1 MKRIVRGND
10 FTMRIPV
17 VKIVE
22 GEKVAFPL
30 PGCTDIVVRLC
41 SAYRRLELAYTI
53 DAKEDNVI
61 VARVEGDRI
70 PLGTYAL
77 EVRGKIFGND
87 WRSNEYEQVA
97 IVDRN
102 ADADTELGETDEGE
116 NSVEMDTAV
125 VVLPP
130 DRELEALV
138 KEAQAQNKAMSELS
152 DTIKAS
158 EEGRAKSEELRAK
171 SEEARVQ
178 AELTRASNEAERVQ
192 AEQVRESAE
201 NARADA
207 ENARVEAEA
216 VRVTAEDARVDAEN
230 TRVTAEGERVTAE
243 NARTEA
249 EAARQE
255 AEKTRATAEDT
266 RARTEAEREANEQTR
281 EANEQTRQANEEA
294 RQTAEEKRES
304 DTATAIASM
313 DEHRTA
319 FDDAEAARVSNE
331 QARQADETA
340 RKEAESEREAQ
351 ERTRAQSEERR
362 AKSEES
368 RVKGEELRVA
378 AETKREDGMAEAI
391 NKANAASEVAVTA
404 NEPFVWE
411 PFKDLEHWNITAMD
425 LATGTVTLDTE
436 EHGLAVGDLVTLAV
450 NITEWSGI
458 YKIGRQWDSAL
469 GEKRIVNF
477 PVTDHS
483 AIPVVAVT
491 AVNGAEVQCDR
502 LKRTTDYQVTP
513 SDWQLQRAAT
523 GYKMVDLPDRY
534 IGKPVTITI
543 ESQYTNH
550 ISDWAHYNSE
560 RLLVDSKG
568 SPVAFGLGDG
578 VCGVPIFKTVCSI
591 RSGYVSRV
599 DIGNQVYKEHL
610 AIGLP
615 YQATTC
621 ASKNGHFD
629 IKQGKALRISRV
641 MGHYAARVIVE
652 PYRELTELG
661 GVNSED
667 SERKRQLV
675 ELIEKQKLQFGVDL
689 VDSNEY
695 TVPETDIQTTN
706 FNIVDQKTI
715 TTLLAELQ
723 CAFTPQDDLYVVIG
737 GQNKFVFGQ
746 KGGRLVITSKDA
758 FEGANEYTDL
768 EDMGAAADGE
778 YHRYRLYVDGGDE
791 GKVTL
796 DVDGVRVKEMDYV
809 TGKVIA
815 NIGSAYGCMGFL
827 GQSIRWNMSYRP
839 PMGVKL
845 KGLQT
850 IVTADA
856 NKSKLVS
863 FAPCAGTNWL
873 AYFDTAWYP
882 QMNGVNYCSFKK
894 WPSLANGYN
903 VQSTTHVPW
912 LGAVLTHGDRA
923 WVGCADDKWAQVAP

>member
-10 FTMRIPV
+10 FNMRIPV
-17 VKIVE
+17 VKIVD

-158 EEGRAKSEELRAK
+158 EEGRVKSEELRAK
-171 SEEARVQ
+171 SEEARQ
-178 AELTRASNEAERVQ
+178 EAEKTRASNEAERTK

-216 VRVTAEDARVDAEN
+216 VRVTAESARVDAEN

-255 AEKTRATAEDT
+255 TEKTRT
-266 RARTEAEREANEQTR
+266 RTEVEREANELTR
-281 EANEQTRQANEEA
+281 KTNEQARQANEEA
-294 RQTAEEKRES
+294 RQAAEEKRES
-304 DTATAIASM
+304 NTATAIASM

-450 NITEWSGI
+450 NITEWSGV

-610 AIGLP
+610 SIGLP

-629 IKQGKALRISRV
+629 IRQGKALRISRV

-706 FNIVDQKTI
+706 FNTVDQKTI

-912 LGAVLTHGDRA
+912 LGAVLTNGDRA

>member
-629 IKQGKALRISRV
+629 IRQGKALRISRV

>member
-1 MKRIVRGND
+1 MK
-10 FTMRIPV
+10 
-17 VKIVE
+17 
-22 GEKVAFPL
+22 
-30 PGCTDIVVRLC
+30 
-41 SAYRRLELAYTI
+41 S
-53 DAKEDNVI
+53 
-61 VARVEGDRI
+61 
-70 PLGTYAL
+70 
-77 EVRGKIFGND
+77 
-87 WRSNEYEQVA
+87 
-97 IVDRN
+97 
-102 ADADTELGETDEGE
+102 
-116 NSVEMDTAV
+116 
-125 VVLPP
+125 
-130 DRELEALV
+130 
-138 KEAQAQNKAMSELS
+138 
-152 DTIKAS
+152 
-158 EEGRAKSEELRAK
+158 
-171 SEEARVQ
+171 
-178 AELTRASNEAERVQ
+178 
-192 AEQVRESAE
+192 E
-201 NARADA
+201 NARA
-207 ENARVEAEA
+207 
-216 VRVTAEDARVDAEN
+216 
-230 TRVTAEGERVTAE
+230 
-243 NARTEA
+243 
-249 EAARQE
+249 Q
-255 AEKTRATAEDT
+255 
-266 RARTEAEREANEQTR
+266 
-281 EANEQTRQANEEA
+281 
-294 RQTAEEKRES
+294 
-304 DTATAIASM
+304 
-313 DEHRTA
+313 
-319 FDDAEAARVSNE
+319 AEAARV
-331 QARQADETA
+331 TA
-340 RKEAESEREAQ
+340 EAA
-351 ERTRAQSEERR
+351 
-362 AKSEES
+362 
-368 RVKGEELRVA
+368 RVK
-378 AETKREDGMAEAI
+378 AEAKRAEDI
-391 NKANAASEVAVTA
+391 GQAVSKANAASEVAVTA

-477 PVTDHS
+477 PVKDHS

-502 LKRTTDYQVTP
+502 LKKTTDYQVTP

-523 GYKMVDLPDRY
+523 GSKMVDLPDRY

-550 ISDWAHYNSE
+550 IIDWAHYNSE
-560 RLLVDSKG
+560 LLLVDSKG
-568 SPVAFGLGDG
+568 SPVAFCLGDG

-599 DIGNQVYKEHL
+599 DIGNQVYKEKL
-610 AIGLP
+610 SIGLP

-629 IKQGKALRISRV
+629 VRQGKALRISKV
-641 MGHYAARVIVE
+641 LGHYAARVIVE

-667 SERKRQLV
+667 SERKRQLA

-737 GQNKFVFGQ
+737 GQDKFVFGQ

-796 DVDGVRVKEMDYV
+796 DVDGVRVKEIDYV
-809 TGKVIA
+809 TGKVISNA
-815 NIGSAYGCMGFL
+815 GSAYGCMGFL
-827 GQSIRWNMSYRP
+827 GQSIKWGMSYRP

-873 AYFDTAWYP
+873 AYFDTNWYP
-882 QMNGVNYCSFKK
+882 QMNGANFCSFRK

-903 VQSTTHVPW
+903 VQSTAHVPW
-912 LGAVLTHGDRA
+912 LGAVLTNGDRA
-923 WVGCADDKWAQVAP
+923 WVGCAGDKWAQVAP

>member
-1 MKRIVRGND
+1 
-10 FTMRIPV
+10 MRIPV

-158 EEGRAKSEELRAK
+158 EEGRVKSEELRAK
-171 SEEARVQ
+171 SEAARVQ
-178 AELTRASNEAERVQ
+178 AELTRASSEAERVQ
-192 AEQVRESAE
+192 AEQVRENSEGQRLAAEQGRVIAE

-207 ENARVEAEA
+207 ETARVEAEA
-216 VRVTAEDARVDAEN
+216 ARVTAESARVD
-230 TRVTAEGERVTAE
+230 AE

-255 AEKTRATAEDT
+255 AEKKREASEVTRT
-266 RARTEAEREANEQTR
+266 RTETERETNEQ
-281 EANEQTRQANEEA
+281 ARQANETT

-313 DEHRTA
+313 DEHRSA

-331 QARQADETA
+331 QARQEAETA
-340 RKEAESEREAQ
+340 RKEAESERGTQ
-351 ERTRAQSEERR
+351 EQARVKNEEGRVKSENARAQAEAARVTAE
-362 AKSEES
+362 KE
-368 RVKGEELRVA
+368 RVK
-378 AETKREDGMAEAI
+378 AEAKRAEDI
-391 NKANAASEVAVTA
+391 GQAVSKANAASEVAVTA

-436 EHGLAVGDLVTLAV
+436 EHGLAVGDLVTLAA
-450 NITEWSGI
+450 NISDWVRNYNLGI
-458 YKIGRQWDSAL
+458 SWEHCMASSRMAS
-469 GEKRIVNF
+469 VF
-477 PVTDHS
+477 PVRQGK
-483 AIPVVAVT
+483 AIPAVKVT
-491 AVNGAEVQCDR
+491 AVNGAKIQCDG
-502 LKRTTDYQVTP
+502 LKVSTNIVPVP
-513 SDWQLQRAAT
+513 SDWQLQRCAT
-523 GYKMVDLPDRY
+523 AGRSVALPARFK
-534 IGKPVTITI
+534 GKPVTVTV
-543 ESQYTNH
+543 EGQYVSYST
-550 ISDWAHYNSE
+550 DWSFYHARTVLH
-560 RLLVDSKG
+560 DDKG
-568 SPVAFGLGDG
+568 EAIFPLLGDA
-578 VCGVPIFKTVCSI
+578 VCGLPFVKQMCSM
-591 RSGYVSRV
+591 RSGHIELT
-599 DIGNQVYKEHL
+599 DIGVNVYGESTELFSYTSLFYSSNKTG
-610 AIGLP
+610 AWDIG
-615 YQATTC
+615 QATNLYME
-621 ASKNGHFD
+621 KV
-629 IKQGKALRISRV
+629 L
-641 MGHYAARVIVE
+641 GHYATRVIVE
-652 PYRELTELG
+652 PYRELTKLG

-737 GQNKFVFGQ
+737 GQSKFVFGQ

-809 TGKVIA
+809 TGKTILNV
-815 NIGSAYGCMGFL
+815 GTAYGCMGFL

-882 QMNGVNYCSFKK
+882 QMNGANICSFKK

-912 LGAVLTHGDRA
+912 LGAVLTHGDRV

>member
-17 VKIVE
+17 VKIVD

-41 SAYRRLELAYTI
+41 SAYRRLELAHTI

-116 NSVEMDTAV
+116 DSVEMDTAV

-130 DRELEALV
+130 DRELDALV
-138 KEAQAQNKAMSELS
+138 KEALAQNKAMSELS
-152 DTIKAS
+152 DAIKAS
-158 EEGRAKSEELRAK
+158 EEGRTKSEELRAK
-171 SEEARVQ
+171 SE
-178 AELTRASNEAERVQ
+178 
-192 AEQVRESAE
+192 
-201 NARADA
+201 
-207 ENARVEAEA
+207 
-216 VRVTAEDARVDAEN
+216 
-230 TRVTAEGERVTAE
+230 
-243 NARTEA
+243 
-249 EAARQE
+249 AARQE
-255 AEKTRATAEDT
+255 AEKKREASEVTRT
-266 RARTEAEREANEQTR
+266 RTETERET
-281 EANEQTRQANEEA
+281 
-294 RQTAEEKRES
+294 
-304 DTATAIASM
+304 
-313 DEHRTA
+313 
-319 FDDAEAARVSNE
+319 NE
-331 QARQADETA
+331 QARQEAETV

-351 ERTRAQSEERR
+351 EQARVKNEEGRVKSENARAQAEAARVTAE
-362 AKSEES
+362 AA
-368 RVKGEELRVA
+368 RVK
-378 AETKREDGMAEAI
+378 AEAKRAEDI
-391 NKANAASEVAVTA
+391 GQAVSKANAASEVAVTA

-477 PVTDHS
+477 PVKDHS

-502 LKRTTDYQVTP
+502 LKKTTDYQVTP

-523 GYKMVDLPDRY
+523 GSKMVDLPDRY

-560 RLLVDSKG
+560 LSLVDSKG

-599 DIGNQVYKEHL
+599 DIGNQVYKEKL
-610 AIGLP
+610 SIGLP
-615 YQATTC
+615 NSATTC

-629 IKQGKALRISRV
+629 IRQGKALRINKV
-641 MGHYAARVIVE
+641 LGHYAARVIVE

-667 SERKRQLV
+667 SERKRQLA
-675 ELIEKQKLQFGVDL
+675 ELIEKQKLQFGVGL

-706 FNIVDQKTI
+706 FNIVDQMTI
-715 TTLLAELQ
+715 TTLLAEMQ
-723 CAFTPQDDLYVVIG
+723 CAFTPRDDLYVVIG

-758 FEGANEYTDL
+758 FEGANVYTDL

-809 TGKVIA
+809 TGKVMCSK
-815 NIGSAYGCMGFL
+815 GLAYGCMGFL
-827 GQSIRWNMSYRP
+827 GQSIQWGMNYRP

-873 AYFDTAWYP
+873 AYFDTAWYS
-882 QMNGVNYCSFKK
+882 QMNGANYCSFKK

-912 LGAVLTHGDRA
+912 LGAVLTFGDRA

>member
-17 VKIVE
+17 VKIVD

-171 SEEARVQ
+171 SEEARV
-178 AELTRASNEAERVQ
+178 
-192 AEQVRESAE
+192 
-201 NARADA
+201 
-207 ENARVEAEA
+207 
-216 VRVTAEDARVDAEN
+216 
-230 TRVTAEGERVTAE
+230 TAEGERVTAE

-266 RARTEAEREANEQTR
+266 RARTEAEREA
-281 EANEQTRQANEEA
+281 
-294 RQTAEEKRES
+294 
-304 DTATAIASM
+304 
-313 DEHRTA
+313 
-319 FDDAEAARVSNE
+319 NE

-450 NITEWSGI
+450 NITEWSGV

-550 ISDWAHYNSE
+550 IIDWAHYNSE

-610 AIGLP
+610 SIGQP

-629 IKQGKALRISRV
+629 IRQGKALRISRV

-661 GVNSED
+661 G
-667 SERKRQLV
+667 
-675 ELIEKQKLQFGVDL
+675 
-689 VDSNEY
+689 
-695 TVPETDIQTTN
+695 
-706 FNIVDQKTI
+706 
-715 TTLLAELQ
+715 
-723 CAFTPQDDLYVVIG
+723 
-737 GQNKFVFGQ
+737 
-746 KGGRLVITSKDA
+746 
-758 FEGANEYTDL
+758 
-768 EDMGAAADGE
+768 
-778 YHRYRLYVDGGDE
+778 
-791 GKVTL
+791 GK
-796 DVDGVRVKEMDYV
+796 
-809 TGKVIA
+809 
-815 NIGSAYGCMGFL
+815 
-827 GQSIRWNMSYRP
+827 
-839 PMGVKL
+839 
-845 KGLQT
+845 
-850 IVTADA
+850 
-856 NKSKLVS
+856 
-863 FAPCAGTNWL
+863 
-873 AYFDTAWYP
+873 
-882 QMNGVNYCSFKK
+882 
-894 WPSLANGYN
+894 
-903 VQSTTHVPW
+903 
-912 LGAVLTHGDRA
+912 
-923 WVGCADDKWAQVAP
+923 

>member
-17 VKIVE
+17 VKIVD

-41 SAYRRLELAYTI
+41 SAYRRLELAHTI

-125 VVLPP
+125 VILPP
-130 DRELEALV
+130 DRELDALV

-152 DTIKAS
+152 DAIKAS

-171 SEEARVQ
+171 SEE
-178 AELTRASNEAERVQ
+178 
-192 AEQVRESAE
+192 
-201 NARADA
+201 
-207 ENARVEAEA
+207 
-216 VRVTAEDARVDAEN
+216 
-230 TRVTAEGERVTAE
+230 
-243 NARTEA
+243 
-249 EAARQE
+249 ARQE

-266 RARTEAEREANEQTR
+266 RARTEAEREA
-281 EANEQTRQANEEA
+281 
-294 RQTAEEKRES
+294 
-304 DTATAIASM
+304 
-313 DEHRTA
+313 
-319 FDDAEAARVSNE
+319 NE

-391 NKANAASEVAVTA
+391 NKANAAAEVAVTA

-436 EHGLAVGDLVTLAV
+436 EHGLAVGDLVTLAA
-450 NITEWSGI
+450 NIEDWVHI
-458 YKIGRQWDSAL
+458 YNL
-469 GEKRIVNF
+469 GMSWEHCMASSRMAGYF
-477 PVTDHS
+477 PVKQRE
-483 AIPVVAVT
+483 AIPAVKVT
-491 AVNGAEVQCDR
+491 AVNGAEIQCDG
-502 LKRTTDYQVTP
+502 LKVSTNIVPVP
-513 SDWQLQRAAT
+513 SDWQLQRCAT
-523 GYKMVDLPDRY
+523 AGRSVALPARFK
-534 IGKPVTITI
+534 GKPVTVTVEGQYVSYSTAWSFYHARTVLHDDKGNAIF
-543 ESQYTNH
+543 SQ
-550 ISDWAHYNSE
+550 
-560 RLLVDSKG
+560 
-568 SPVAFGLGDG
+568 LGDP
-578 VCGVPIFKTVCSI
+578 VCGLPFVKQMCSM
-591 RSGYVSRV
+591 RSGHIELA
-599 DIGNQVYKEHL
+599 DIGMNVYGEKATVGNYTSL
-610 AIGLP
+610 FYSSNKTGAWDIG
-615 YQATTC
+615 QATNLYME
-621 ASKNGHFD
+621 KV
-629 IKQGKALRISRV
+629 L
-641 MGHYAARVIVE
+641 GHYATRVIVT
-652 PYRELTELG
+652 PYQELTKLG

-667 SERKRQLV
+667 SERKRQLA
-675 ELIEKQKLQFGVDL
+675 ELIEKQKLQFGVGL

-706 FNIVDQKTI
+706 FNIVDTKTI
-715 TTLLAELQ
+715 TTLLAEMQ

-809 TGKVIA
+809 TGKVIC
-815 NIGSAYGCMGFL
+815 NNGSAYGCIGFL
-827 GQSIRWNMSYRP
+827 GQSIRWSMSYRP

-882 QMNGVNYCSFKK
+882 QMNGANYCSFKK

-912 LGAVLTHGDRA
+912 LGAVLTNGDRA
-923 WVGCADDKWAQVAP
+923 WVGCADGKWAGVAP